1 MKTKFFCQKS
11 GSMKT
16 MSVRIFVVSFLL
28 PSFLLL
34 LILLALYAKET
45 IASQEKEYVNT
56 LNILSSHLVNNM
68 NADSSLSLT
77 YLFETDTADFYYF
90 LNEKDYTEDLYAY
103 SMYER
108 DYISDMNS
116 RVTLLGDSMIGIGF
130 LPYEANENRL
140 FYLRK
145 YDSLEVMENYCA
157 SEKGWYRYMDKNNQ
171 RPVFTPSDLEEE
183 TAISLVRTVKDIDR
197 QKIIGYVIVDISL
210 DFIRESLDNIT
221 ISPYSGIFLYSPQKE
236 LLFAT
241 SRDLVPVVERLR
253 TRKIRGAGGMDNYD
267 LYSFTDDEFGFTLY
281 YLSSRVDLYRS
292 LTFAVLL
299 ALAFYFGMLVIA
311 AVLFGKTQHRL
322 RSSIDLVLSTMDK
335 YHAGDSRIRCDA
347 ARCSISEISTIATT
361 LNEMIEK
368 INRHIDNEYKFKMEQ
383 KAAEYQAL
391 QAEINPHFLHNILNL
406 LIAMNRVGDR
416 RILEQSIISLSHMFR
431 YTCEHNFNSTI
442 RQEFDFIQ
450 DYLFLQKSRL
460 EERLNFQIWLEPGME
475 DFEIPKLLIQPLVE
489 NAVVHGI
496 EPSENNEYIRLSAF
510 TAEARGGRRF
520 AAVMV
525 INSGRPYTGADQGK
539 RVGLKNIE
547 DRLAIFSPD
556 AFFIV
561 RGGIGKPTRCVILIP
576 IP

>member
-116 RVTLLGDSMIGIGF
+116 RVTLLGDSMVGIGF

-253 TRKIRGAGGMDNYD
+253 TREIRGAGGMDNYD

-368 INRHIDNEYKFKMEQ
+368 INRHIDKE
-383 KAAEYQAL
+383 
-391 QAEINPHFLHNILNL
+391 
-406 LIAMNRVGDR
+406 
-416 RILEQSIISLSHMFR
+416 
-431 YTCEHNFNSTI
+431 
-442 RQEFDFIQ
+442 
-450 DYLFLQKSRL
+450 
-460 EERLNFQIWLEPGME
+460 
-475 DFEIPKLLIQPLVE
+475 
-489 NAVVHGI
+489 
-496 EPSENNEYIRLSAF
+496 
-510 TAEARGGRRF
+510 
-520 AAVMV
+520 
-525 INSGRPYTGADQGK
+525 
-539 RVGLKNIE
+539 
-547 DRLAIFSPD
+547 
-556 AFFIV
+556 
-561 RGGIGKPTRCVILIP
+561 
-576 IP
+576 

>member
-1 MKTKFFCQKS
+1 MRLLGQKS

-16 MSVRIFVVSFLL
+16 MSVRIFVVSFLV
-28 PSFLLL
+28 PSFFLI
-34 LILLALYAKET
+34 LILLALYVKET
-45 IASQEKEYVNT
+45 IAAQEKEYVNT
-56 LNILSSHLVNNM
+56 LNILSAHLINNM

-103 SMYER
+103 SLYER

-145 YDSLEVMENYCA
+145 YDSLEVMENYSA

-171 RPVFTPSDLEEE
+171 RPVFTPSDLEGG

-241 SRDLVPVVERLR
+241 SQELVPVVERLR
-253 TRKIRGAGGMDNYD
+253 AGGMDNYD

-299 ALAFYFGMLVIA
+299 GWLAV
-311 AVLFGKTQHRL
+311 RCL
-322 RSSIDLVLSTMDK
+322 R
-335 YHAGDSRIRCDA
+335 
-347 ARCSISEISTIATT
+347 
-361 LNEMIEK
+361 
-368 INRHIDNEYKFKMEQ
+368 
-383 KAAEYQAL
+383 
-391 QAEINPHFLHNILNL
+391 
-406 LIAMNRVGDR
+406 
-416 RILEQSIISLSHMFR
+416 
-431 YTCEHNFNSTI
+431 
-442 RQEFDFIQ
+442 
-450 DYLFLQKSRL
+450 QKSRL
-460 EERLNFQIWLEPGME
+460 GQF
-475 DFEIPKLLIQPLVE
+475 LVI
-489 NAVVHGI
+489 AVVMMLGI
-496 EPSENNEYIRLSAF
+496 QALFSVAWNLGMGWIPGVWYGIQAIR
-510 TAEARGGRRF
+510 AEARQQAGT
-520 AAVMV
+520 
-525 INSGRPYTGADQGK
+525 PPPWWKWD
-539 RVGLKNIE
+539 
-547 DRLAIFSPD
+547 
-556 AFFIV
+556 
-561 RGGIGKPTRCVILIP
+561 
-576 IP
+576 